1 METRLHRSSG
11 SHQRVAKHF
20 RAQLTEAQAKRC
32 ALYLHLPPHF
42 LVAISV
48 IQENYIFI
56 HPYAFPFQNSALLSS
71 QMRRKICIS
80 IMPTLLPERS
90 LFLIFFIVS
99 ASLPSQLSPAAVGSK
114 PGPKGMAVVQRWGT
128 TLWGGMRRGR
138 ESEGQIAVSS
148 SFGKLVHQ
156 KLPTLGVWITQTPL
170 ASATFR

>member
-1 METRLHRSSG
+1 MCSVPAPPSSLSGCYFSYSGKLHFYSSLCIPF
-11 SHQRVAKHF
+11 SKFCLAFFADEK
-20 RAQLTEAQAKRC
+20 EN
-32 ALYLHLPPHF
+32 LYF
-42 LVAISV
+42 
-48 IQENYIFI
+48 NYAY
-56 HPYAFPFQNSALLSS
+56 PS
-71 QMRRKICIS
+71 
-80 IMPTLLPERS
+80 LPERS

-138 ESEGQIAVSS
+138 ESGGQIAISS
-148 SFGKLVHQ
+148 SFRKLVHQ